1 LWKCVGKHARI
12 GNSSCSPVPTPILVP
27 TPCDPSSLIHY
38 MPKFMRPF
46 IENIV
51 DVKGGVI
58 CGFMDIA
65 E

>member
-1 LWKCVGKHARI
+1 
-12 GNSSCSPVPTPILVP
+12 
-27 TPCDPSSLIHY
+27 